1 MTVEFKDLPYAQDA
15 LEPVYSAKTVALHYG
30 KHHRT
35 YFDKM
40 TELIRDTPYADMNL
54 EEIIKATAKDKKQ
67 TLLFNNAAQ
76 VWNHDVFWRS
86 MKPGGG
92 GSPDGDLAA
101 LIGKSF
107 KGGHDGFKKELKN
120 AAVTR
125 FGSGWAWLTF
135 EGGKL
140 KISSTSNAENPLA
153 TGKGIVLLTID
164 VWEHAYY
171 LDYQN
176 KRPDFVDAFLDKLVN
191 WDYAAERLKMAQ
203 DGDSQAETPL
213 LRDAA

>member
-1 MTVEFKDLPYAQDA
+1 MTIEFKDLPYAQDA
-15 LEPVYSAKTVALHYG
+15 LEPVYSTKTVQLHYG

-40 TELIRDTPYADMNL
+40 TELIKDTPYADMNL
-54 EEIIKATAKDKKQ
+54 EEIIKATARDKKQ
-67 TLLFNNAAQ
+67 TVLFNNAAQ

-92 GSPDGDLAA
+92 GSPNGDLEA

-107 KGGHDGFKKELKN
+107 KGGLDGFKKELKN

-203 DGDSQAETPL
+203 DGDAHAETPL

>member
-1 MTVEFKDLPYAQDA
+1 MTVEFKDLPYAEDA
-15 LEPVYSAKTVALHYG
+15 LAPVYSARTVSLHYG

-40 TELIRDTPYADMNL
+40 TELVKDSPYADMNP

-67 TLLFNNAAQ
+67 TLIFNNAAQ

-86 MKPGGG
+86 MKPNGGG
-92 GSPDGDLAA
+92 GPTGQLET

-107 KGGHDGFKKELKN
+107 KGLDGFKKELKN
-120 AAVTR
+120 AAVSR
-125 FGSGWAWLTF
+125 FGSGWAWLTVD
-135 EGGKL
+135 GGKL

-153 TGKGIVLLTID
+153 SGKGIVLLTID

-171 LDYQN
+171 LDYEN

-191 WDYAAERLKMAQ
+191 WDYAAERLEMAL
-203 DGDSQAETPL
+203 DGDRWAETPL
-213 LRDAA
+213 LRQAA